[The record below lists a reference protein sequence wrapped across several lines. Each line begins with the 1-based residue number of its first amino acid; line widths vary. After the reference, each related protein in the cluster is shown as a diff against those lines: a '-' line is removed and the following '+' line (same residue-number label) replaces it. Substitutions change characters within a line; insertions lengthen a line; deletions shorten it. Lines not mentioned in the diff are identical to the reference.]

1 MMELYRR
8 AMMNKYSS
16 IQYPFGTGRTESAT
30 AEPAFI
36 PRRRTPGQNF
46 QLRQSEEKKSKPE
59 IKTVITETDDDSPNK
74 KVTTITGGLM
84 GDVPFD
90 YGQDDDQPTQVQP
103 GTDFFGGDVT
113 DRNTERAIVLAA
125 RKRKFLERE
134 AQELAARQKM
144 REQTGG
150 AAPSQ
155 EAVEGAL
162 ERYAR
167 MRESQLTPQPSGISS
182 PQRARTRLPQE
193 DSGTGVPSKN
203 LWQSFTDSLS
213 DVYGKG
219 GDLEITPGTV
229 SLSPGSSRMT
239 GVEEVAKEGIQ
250 KRIDQIRSS
259 TLPGRDDEQIA
270 QVDPR
275 IVALNQPPVP
285 AGIPFDYGQDD
296 PTGAAYG
303 GRFETGS
310 EDAVI
315 RGMIEDSKKHARSK
329 QRAESGY
336 PARDEFS
343 EFATQDKGMLHY
355 LLNPLEKPPATKLG
369 DSAYANTMITDQKER
384 EVIAKKRLKET
395 GSEHPTLQERLGL
408 TEEAFRWKGK
418 NFQKEQEEK
427 EAAIKEDIKEKVD
440 MGLPSRIAEDPDVIG
455 ELPSTKKQID
465 ADVAQANANENLW
478 QAWGDFVR
486 KPGERKEAYMK
497 NLSDI
502 FRKAMIMNAVAQL
515 TGGTSQADAYVKF
528 ATGKLDAIEKF
539 DQEDRLQSAWKSIMF
554 NEDGTF
560 NPPSGYGEALERA
573 AKLGVSPKESKAF
586 SALFPK
592 AATSKFWVFDTKAKK
607 NIRITDDQYTKD
619 DGRYTAVADAG
630 GRATSGQL
638 TDIPYYFNDDGVKL
652 TAEEQADVM
661 EILNKP
667 HAIPELWKKYPKL
680 MRRYK
685 EKEDSTT
692 IDYNTAINAL
702 VNQSNIQNQ
711 KTQEDT
717 GSQEGS
723 QTPRKPVVES
733 VEDV

>member
-1 MMELYRR
+1 MANPWLKNKRKNWRDNPTMMALYRQ
-8 AMMNKYSS
+8 AMMNKYSPYRRMDL
-16 IQYPFGTGRTESAT
+16 QGQDTVFDYPSALWPQSETVVEESAFVPPGRTPKRKEDV
-30 AEPAFI
+30 
-36 PRRRTPGQNF
+36 
-46 QLRQSEEKKSKPE
+46 
-59 IKTVITETDDDSPNK
+59 KTVITESDDPNVATK

-84 GDVPFD
+84 GDVPT
-90 YGQDDDQPTQVQP
+90 GQDDPQNEKGMGMWDDEMAQLRARQEQGTAAPTQQ
-103 GTDFFGGDVT
+103 
-113 DRNTERAIVLAA
+113 
-125 RKRKFLERE
+125 
-134 AQELAARQKM
+134 
-144 REQTGG
+144 
-150 AAPSQ
+150 
-155 EAVEGAL
+155 AVEGAL

-167 MRESQLTPQPSGISS
+167 MRRSQLAPPS
-182 PQRARTRLPQE
+182 
-193 DSGTGVPSKN
+193 
-203 LWQSFTDSLS
+203 
-213 DVYGKG
+213 
-219 GDLEITPGTV
+219 
-229 SLSPGSSRMT
+229 
-239 GVEEVAKEGIQ
+239 
-250 KRIDQIRSS
+250 
-259 TLPGRDDEQIA
+259 RDREQIA

-275 IVALNQPPVP
+275 IVALNQPPAP

-296 PTGAAYG
+296 PTGAAYE

-310 EDAVI
+310 DDAVI

-355 LLNPLEKPPATKLG
+355 LLNPLEKPPATELG
-369 DSAYANTMITDQKER
+369 DSAYANTMIRDQDER
-384 EVIAKKRLKET
+384 ENLAEKRKKET

-418 NFQKEQEEK
+418 NFQKEQEAK
-427 EAAIKEDIKEKVD
+427 EAAIVEKEEVEEKVD

-486 KPGERKEAYMK
+486 KPGERKAAYMK

-554 NEDGTF
+554 NKDGTF

-592 AATSKFWVFDTKAKK
+592 ASTSKFWVFDTKAKK

-638 TDIPYYFNDDGVKL
+638 KDIPYYFNDDGVKL

-667 HAIPELWKKYPKL
+667 NAIPVLWKKYPKL

-685 EKEDSTT
+685 EQEDATT